1 MSMDTSACG
10 GSRIRE
16 NEDKAADV
24 RRGGATSS
32 RGLLGMQSRRNRT
45 IGLGEFEQLDIMVTE
60 SVIRWA
66 SCTHLPTAPSLRS
79 SLVC

>member
-1 MSMDTSACG
+1 MSPDTPAVHGCKM
-10 GSRIRE
+10 RE
-16 NEDKAADV
+16 NEDRAAEV

-32 RGLLGMQSRRNRT
+32 RGLLGLHSRRNRT
-45 IGLGEFEQLDIMVTE
+45 IGLGEFEQLDLMVTE